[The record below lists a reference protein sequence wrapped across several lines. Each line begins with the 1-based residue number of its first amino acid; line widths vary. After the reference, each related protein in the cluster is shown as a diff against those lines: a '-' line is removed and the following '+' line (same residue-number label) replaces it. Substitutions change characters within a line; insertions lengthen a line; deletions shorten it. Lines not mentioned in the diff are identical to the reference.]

1 MTAPCQMIEVLA
13 NGHPQGAVAGPPTGI
28 EQWLHMGYSSHLNI
42 KLLKG
47 SNTVQLRLAPAG
59 MPHSTILL
67 SHLRIIKV
75 GSKQ

>member
-1 MTAPCQMIEVLA
+1 MIEVLA
-13 NGHPQGAVAGPPTGI
+13 NGHPQGAVAVPPTGI